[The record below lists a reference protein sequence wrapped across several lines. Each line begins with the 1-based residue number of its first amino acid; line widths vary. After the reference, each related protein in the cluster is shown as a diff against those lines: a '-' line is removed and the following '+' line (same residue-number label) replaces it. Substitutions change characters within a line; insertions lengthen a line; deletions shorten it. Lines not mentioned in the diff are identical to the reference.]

1 MGVVSQYRLIR
12 DSLHQEKGMNQ
23 MGFLGGS
30 WSRNETYMRASCCNG
45 YNPPYGFTEI
55 PSYRLID
62 LGLRLVRRKQ

>member
-1 MGVVSQYRLIR
+1 
-12 DSLHQEKGMNQ
+12 MNQ